1 MNNRSI
7 HNSVPTDIAFKIA
20 SLLQELDLCALGSC
34 SRFWRELCG
43 SDHIWSGLCIDRW
56 PALGFDKGQS
66 YDVVPEFNPHHLQQ
80 QHLDS
85 NLKGWRGFYVNKH
98 HEMASKADA
107 VIAFL
112 EQCISSESI
121 EVNHYLVAMQNMHS
135 MQFGFRD
142 VVLFFFKENLHVL
155 LNLAGMHYCIAW
167 LGVPA
172 ERVMEALYRSKIS
185 DRKICVQ
192 WWKLGRWSYGFRL
205 RDESISRRAS
215 LRDLAMTKEQEVLDV
230 LYRGAIHEVIRVQI
244 SAPKPVSS
252 HWSCQSQIAGT
263 SE

>member
-1 MNNRSI
+1 
-7 HNSVPTDIAFKIA
+7 
-20 SLLQELDLCALGSC
+20 
-34 SRFWRELCG
+34 
-43 SDHIWSGLCIDRW
+43 
-56 PALGFDKGQS
+56 
-66 YDVVPEFNPHHLQQ
+66 
-80 QHLDS
+80 
-85 NLKGWRGFYVNKH
+85 
-98 HEMASKADA
+98 MASKADA

-263 SE
+263 SG